1 MKLVML
7 VDDHPSQAEEAMLE
21 FREQLLSLQEE
32 LRSSVASVRERC
44 GVERLMN
51 PDTGQPGFRTRR
63 VSDQIP
69 EQ

>member
-1 MKLVML
+1 ML
-7 VDDHPSQAEEAMLE
+7 VDDDPSQAEEAMPE

-44 GVERLMN
+44 GVERLTD
-51 PDTGQPGFRTRR
+51 PDTGQPGLITRR
-63 VSDQIP
+63 VSDQTQ